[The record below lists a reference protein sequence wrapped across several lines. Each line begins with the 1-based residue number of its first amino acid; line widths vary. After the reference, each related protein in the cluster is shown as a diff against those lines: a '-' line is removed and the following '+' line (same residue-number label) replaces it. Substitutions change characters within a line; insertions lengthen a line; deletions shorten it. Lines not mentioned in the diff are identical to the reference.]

1 MLLIFRKSLAVLGIN
16 QLGTF
21 IFSKNYLSTMLNILG
36 FMRTSQGSKTSIKRK
51 N

>member
-1 MLLIFRKSLAVLGIN
+1 MLLRFGKSLAVLGIN

-21 IFSKNYLSTMLNILG
+21 IFSKNNPSTMLNILG
-36 FMRTSQGSKTSIKRK
+36 FMTTSQCSKTSIKGE